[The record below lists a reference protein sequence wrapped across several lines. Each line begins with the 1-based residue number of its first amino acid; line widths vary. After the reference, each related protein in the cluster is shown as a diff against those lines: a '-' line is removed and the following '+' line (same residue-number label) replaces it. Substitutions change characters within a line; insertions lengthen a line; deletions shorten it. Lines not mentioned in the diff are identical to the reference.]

1 MLMRMRR
8 ICQSAR
14 VSNRILNSRTRS
26 FLRLWSGI
34 KLRWYVFPFLLS
46 TAYLQIQF
54 ADASRSIPDAGGPLE
69 LAWVANDAF
78 ASLASTEAPA
88 DASDAESDATVAAEV
103 KQEDD
108 EVEERQKQ
116 EEDADMDVAED
127 GDQWL

>member
-1 MLMRMRR
+1 
-8 ICQSAR
+8 
-14 VSNRILNSRTRS
+14 
-26 FLRLWSGI
+26 LWSGI

-78 ASLASTEAPA
+78 ASLAST